1 MAERSDSKLDHHVP
15 FDDLRQWME
24 EADKLGELRK
34 VDGAS
39 WEEDIGLG
47 FMTRG
52 AQVGQ
57 IAVMCFGLSFKSR

>member
-24 EADKLGELRK
+24 EADKLGELRM

-39 WEEDIGLG
+39 
-47 FMTRG
+47 
-52 AQVGQ
+52 
-57 IAVMCFGLSFKSR
+57 